1 MKTIKYIA
9 LILFLISCKKQE
21 VEPAKEIKNYTFSVK
36 VTGAQT
42 RIVTLN
48 GSNLTPPFNV
58 KTGDVVYV
66 QYISQV
72 STPMSYEVRAY
83 IYLDGTLIGSCSG
96 CNEYTNTFNIE

>member
-21 VEPAKEIKNYTFSVK
+21 VEPVKETKTYTISVK

-48 GSNLTPPFNV
+48 GINMNPPFQV
-58 KTGDVVYV
+58 KTGDVLMVDYR
-66 QYISQV
+66 SQA
-72 STPMSYEVRAY
+72 STPISYDVNVT
-83 IYLDGTLIGSCSG
+83 IYQDGTIIGSCYG
-96 CNEYTNTFNIE
+96 CNQYTKTFNIE